1 MGETSTLS
9 TQLQSVVTSL
19 TSAFTTSDLLTIVTT
34 CIAAV
39 AGYVVLWFGIRY
51 VIKRVRNGVFKGKM
65 GA

>member
-1 MGETSTLS
+1 MGESTLA
-9 TQLQSVVTSL
+9 TNLQSIITSL
-19 TSAFTTSDLLTIVTT
+19 TSAFTTSDLLTIVTA